1 MINSFEQTNKK
12 MTRFGD
18 LVGGNETVMTPI
30 TTPPVV
36 KEEPVKETVEVNVPD
51 KDFPQVVTKQDLMK
65 MTKIELEKVGRTYG
79 IELDRRLSHAKL
91 VVQLKAFIDS
101 KS

>member
-1 MINSFEQTNKK
+1 

-18 LVGGNETVMTPI
+18 LIGGKETVVTPI
-30 TTPPVV
+30 TTPQPVV
-36 KEEPVKETVEVNVPD
+36 EKPTPPAPVVEEVKGIS
-51 KDFPQVVTKQDLMK
+51 KQELMK
-65 MTKIELEKVGRTYG
+65 LSKIELEELGREHG

>member
-1 MINSFEQTNKK
+1 

-18 LVGGNETVMTPI
+18 LIGGKETVVTPI

-36 KEEPVKETVEVNVPD
+36 EKPAPVVEEVKG
-51 KDFPQVVTKQDLMK
+51 VTKQELMK
-65 MTKIELEKVGRTYG
+65 LSKIELEELGREYG
-79 IELDRRLSHAKL
+79 IELDRRISHAKL
-91 VVQLKAFIDS
+91 VVQLKSFIDS

>member
-1 MINSFEQTNKK
+1 

-18 LVGGNETVMTPI
+18 LIGGNETVVTPI
-30 TTPPVV
+30 TTPQPVV
-36 KEEPVKETVEVNVPD
+36 EKPVKVEKVSE
-51 KDFPQVVTKQDLMK
+51 FPQIYTKQDLMK
-65 MTKIELEKVGRTYG
+65 MTKVELEEVGRTYG

>member
-1 MINSFEQTNKK
+1 MSH
-12 MTRFGD
+12 FGD
-18 LVGGNETVMTPI
+18 LLKGGGIKVTP
-30 TTPPVV
+30 TPQPVV
-36 KEEPVKETVEVNVPD
+36 EKPAPPAPVVEEVKGVS
-51 KDFPQVVTKQDLMK
+51 KQELMK
-65 MTKIELEKVGRTYG
+65 LNKVELEELGREHG

>member
-1 MINSFEQTNKK
+1 MSH
-12 MTRFGD
+12 FGD
-18 LVGGNETVMTPI
+18 LLKGGGIKVTPK
-30 TTPPVV
+30 PQPVV
-36 KEEPVKETVEVNVPD
+36 EKPAPLVVEGEGIS
-51 KDFPQVVTKQDLMK
+51 KQELMK
-65 MTKIELEKVGRTYG
+65 LSKIELEELGREHG

>member
-18 LVGGNETVMTPI
+18 LIGGKETVVTPI

-36 KEEPVKETVEVNVPD
+36 EKPAPPAPIVEEVKGIS
-51 KDFPQVVTKQDLMK
+51 KQDLMK
-65 MTKIELEKVGRTYG
+65 LNKVELEKLGREHG

-101 KS
+101 K

>member
-1 MINSFEQTNKK
+1 MINSSEQISKK

-18 LVGGNETVMTPI
+18 LIGGKETVVTPI

-36 KEEPVKETVEVNVPD
+36 EKPAPPAPVVEEVKGIS
-51 KDFPQVVTKQDLMK
+51 KQELMK
-65 MTKIELEKVGRTYG
+65 LSKIELEELGREHG

>member
-1 MINSFEQTNKK
+1 MSH
-12 MTRFGD
+12 FGD
-18 LVGGNETVMTPI
+18 QLKVAGIKVTP
-30 TTPPVV
+30 TPQPVV
-36 KEEPVKETVEVNVPD
+36 EKPAPPAPVVEEVKGIS
-51 KDFPQVVTKQDLMK
+51 KQDLMK
-65 MTKIELEKVGRTYG
+65 LNKIELEELGREHG

>member
-18 LVGGNETVMTPI
+18 LIGGKETVVTPI

-36 KEEPVKETVEVNVPD
+36 EKPAPVVEEVKGVS
-51 KDFPQVVTKQDLMK
+51 KQELMK
-65 MTKIELEKVGRTYG
+65 LSKIELEELGREYG

-91 VVQLKAFIDS
+91 VVQLKSFIDS

>member
-1 MINSFEQTNKK
+1 MSH
-12 MTRFGD
+12 FGD
-18 LVGGNETVMTPI
+18 LLKGEGKKVTP
-30 TTPPVV
+30 TPPPVV
-36 KEEPVKETVEVNVPD
+36 EKPAPPAPVVEEVKGIS
-51 KDFPQVVTKQDLMK
+51 KQDLMK
-65 MTKIELEKVGRTYG
+65 LSKIALEELGREHG

>member
-1 MINSFEQTNKK
+1 

-18 LVGGNETVMTPI
+18 LIGGNETVVTPI
-30 TTPPVV
+30 TTPQPVV
-36 KEEPVKETVEVNVPD
+36 EKPVKVEKVSE
-51 KDFPQVVTKQDLMK
+51 FPQIYTKQDLMK
-65 MTKIELEKVGRTYG
+65 MTKIELEEVGRTYG
-79 IELDRRLSHAKL
+79 IELDRRLTHAKL

>member
-18 LVGGNETVMTPI
+18 LIGGKETVVTPI

-36 KEEPVKETVEVNVPD
+36 EKPAPVVEEVKGVS
-51 KDFPQVVTKQDLMK
+51 KQELMK
-65 MTKIELEKVGRTYG
+65 LSKIELEELGREYG

-91 VVQLKAFIDS
+91 VVPLKAFIDS

>member
-1 MINSFEQTNKK
+1 MSH
-12 MTRFGD
+12 FGD
-18 LVGGNETVMTPI
+18 LLKGGGIKVTPK
-30 TTPPVV
+30 PQPVV
-36 KEEPVKETVEVNVPD
+36 EKPAPPAPVVEEVKGVS
-51 KDFPQVVTKQDLMK
+51 KQDLMK
-65 MTKIELEKVGRTYG
+65 LNKVELEKLGREHG

>member
-1 MINSFEQTNKK
+1 MSH
-12 MTRFGD
+12 FGD
-18 LVGGNETVMTPI
+18 LLKGEGKKVSPA
-30 TTPPVV
+30 PQPVV
-36 KEEPVKETVEVNVPD
+36 EKPAPVVEKVAPPAPLVEEGEG
-51 KDFPQVVTKQDLMK
+51 VTKQQLMK
-65 MTKIELEKVGRTYG
+65 LSKIQLEELGREHG

>member
-1 MINSFEQTNKK
+1 

-18 LVGGNETVMTPI
+18 LIGGKETVVTPI

-36 KEEPVKETVEVNVPD
+36 KKPAPPAPDVEEVKGIS
-51 KDFPQVVTKQDLMK
+51 KQELMK
-65 MTKIELEKVGRTYG
+65 LSKIELEELGREHG

>member
-1 MINSFEQTNKK
+1 

-18 LVGGNETVMTPI
+18 LIGGKETVVTPI

-36 KEEPVKETVEVNVPD
+36 EKPAPVVEEVKG
-51 KDFPQVVTKQDLMK
+51 VTKQELMK
-65 MTKIELEKVGRTYG
+65 LSKIELEELGREYG

>member
-1 MINSFEQTNKK
+1 MSH
-12 MTRFGD
+12 FGD
-18 LVGGNETVMTPI
+18 LLRGGGIKVTP
-30 TTPPVV
+30 TPQPVV
-36 KEEPVKETVEVNVPD
+36 EKPVEVEKVSE
-51 KDFPQVVTKQDLMK
+51 FPQIYTKQDLMK
-65 MTKIELEKVGRTYG
+65 MTKIELEEVGRTYG

>member
-1 MINSFEQTNKK
+1 MSH
-12 MTRFGD
+12 FGD
-18 LVGGNETVMTPI
+18 LLRGGGIKVTP
-30 TTPPVV
+30 TPQPVV
-36 KEEPVKETVEVNVPD
+36 EKPAPPAPLVVEGEGIS
-51 KDFPQVVTKQDLMK
+51 KQELLK
-65 MTKIELEKVGRTYG
+65 LSKIELEELGREHG